1 MKIKELFSKINFKKI
16 NLKEI
21 LKNKKKR
28 RIFIISAIVFLIL
41 VVGLSWFIKSRT
53 AGKKSATIT
62 AQVTRGTVSN
72 VIEGTGTVEA
82 ISQYEISSLAKGDV
96 IADYFEE
103 GDYVEKDQLL
113 YEIDSASLD
122 KNIQKQQTSIERA
135 RMNYDEAVENVSN
148 LNVKPGINGVV
159 TNLYVSVGDNVQSGT
174 KVAEVIDRS
183 TLLLTVPFGEDDAKN
198 IYYGQ
203 NASVILANSFA
214 SLNGKVTSV
223 GTGTYINS
231 YGVNVTDVE
240 IVVSNPGTVV
250 EGELATAKIG
260 DYACY
265 DSAELEYVNK
275 KTVVAET
282 SGEVQKVLKKKG
294 DSVRANEAIAILYS
308 KNASKN
314 AREAQISLND
324 ASLSLDDLY
333 DDLEDYKIKSP
344 IAGKVIQKNIKAG
357 EKLETNSAATMAIV
371 ADLSALTFDINI
383 DELDISSIKV
393 GQAVSVEAD
402 AMEGRRFTG
411 KVTKISIVGES
422 YQGVTSYPVTITI
435 DNSEETGL
443 IPGMNVSAQ
452 ITVESVENVLR
463 IPVSALKMGSMVIA
477 KDDGSF
483 ADVTK
488 PMKMPQNKK
497 MPEGFGKTEN
507 KGDFENKGKFDKE
520 GNNVNNKNEKQS
532 ERPQMPAP
540 SKEDVEKANE
550 RMKTML
556 ERLDIPDGYVAVRV
570 QTGLSDGAFIEIKE
584 VEGSLKEG
592 DTVLLPDTTAATT
605 QTQRMPGMGGM
616 SGGMRMPGGM
626 GGFSGGGMQR
636 TGGFSGGMNRQGNR

>member
-203 NASVILANSFA
+203 NASVILANSLA

-488 PMKMPQNKK
+488 
-497 MPEGFGKTEN
+497 
-507 KGDFENKGKFDKE
+507 
-520 GNNVNNKNEKQS
+520 
-532 ERPQMPAP
+532 
-540 SKEDVEKANE
+540 
-550 RMKTML
+550 
-556 ERLDIPDGYVAVRV
+556 
-570 QTGLSDGAFIEIKE
+570 
-584 VEGSLKEG
+584 
-592 DTVLLPDTTAATT
+592 
-605 QTQRMPGMGGM
+605 
-616 SGGMRMPGGM
+616 
-626 GGFSGGGMQR
+626 
-636 TGGFSGGMNRQGNR
+636 QGQI

>member
-294 DSVRANEAIAILYS
+294 DSVQANEAIAILYS

-463 IPVSALKMGSMVIA
+463 IPVSALKMGNMVIA

-488 PMKMPQNKK
+488 PMQMPQNKK
-497 MPEGFGKTEN
+497 MPEGFEKTEN
-507 KGDFENKGKFDKE
+507 KGNFANKGKFDKE

-616 SGGMRMPGGM
+616 PGGMRMPGGM